1 MPTRI
6 AARRWAMRL
15 GVLAILGA
23 ALVAPA
29 TTRAAEP
36 ATQPTTA
43 PTTEV
48 EPTCTGSWPAALQG
62 KPAVYKAGAPAGD
75 YIWFDERGWH
85 LRVTKVTSAPAVFGG
100 RIRSD
105 VPMAVS
111 GVLLERGDAFSL
123 SADKRTLTYRFTN
136 RGHID
141 GLEIKVE
148 CGARLMFGGSMNG
161 AALPV
166 RRIWLG
172 ADGVHPLQNP
182 FVVLRVD

>member
-15 GVLAILGA
+15 GVVTVLGA
-23 ALVAPA
+23 ALIAPA

-36 ATQPTTA
+36 
-43 PTTEV
+43 TTEPAS
-48 EPTCTGSWPAALQG
+48 EPTCTGSWPAALHG
-62 KPAVYKAGAPAGD
+62 KPATYKAGAPAGD

-105 VPMAVS
+105 APMAVS
-111 GVLLERGDAFSL
+111 GVLLERGDTFSL
-123 SADKRTLTYRFTN
+123 SADRKTLTYRFTN

-141 GLEIKVE
+141 GLEITVE